1 MILSPQQENALN
13 KLLPVARIATSG
25 IRSGL
30 PVTPRTH
37 TLLIGPSGSGK
48 SFLARQLGGRVG
60 VPVLVI
66 NVFNWMVAGARSDP
80 WTSSMI
86 ADWLDCLT
94 GGGILVL
101 DELDKLCG
109 GGAGSG
115 GSGGGNYGGSEWN
128 RNTILEAFDFM
139 DGIIPS
145 ASKLHLESIEAEEFL
160 VTGAVA
166 AGTGESQ
173 RERLGT
179 ILRERVM
186 ILGCG
191 AWQAAWQSNTRQL
204 GFGCSREEF
213 LPEAPSREQI
223 LQSIYPELRQ
233 RFRDEVVLIPPMLP
247 ADYARVAKDIARQIP
262 PELLPAW
269 NKEIGGALRR
279 AADGSLGMRALEE
292 LLLKAMLLA
301 GKGKEPQEK
310 PAPQGLKPPRPE
322 PQLW

>member
-1 MILSPQQENALN
+1 MILSPQQEDALS

-25 IRSGL
+25 IRSSM
-30 PVTPRTH
+30 PVLARTH
-37 TLLIGPSGSGK
+37 SLLIGPSGSGK
-48 SFLARQLGGRVG
+48 SFLARKIGERIG
-60 VPVLVI
+60 VPVFHI
-66 NVFNWMVAGARSDP
+66 NVCNWMICGARSDP
-80 WTSSMI
+80 WTSSSI
-86 ADWLDCLT
+86 ADWLDRLQ

-101 DELDKLCG
+101 DELDKLC
-109 GGAGSG
+109 A

-128 RNTILEAFDFM
+128 RNTILEAFDIL

-145 ASKLHLESIEAEEFL
+145 ASKLPLESIEAEQFL
-160 VTGAVA
+160 VTGS
-166 AGTGESQ
+166 GSTGSGESQ
-173 RERLGT
+173 RDKLGT

-204 GFGCSREEF
+204 GFGSSREDY

-233 RFRDEVVLIPPMLP
+233 RFRDEIILLPPMLP
-247 ADYARVAKDIARQIP
+247 ADYARVARDIARQIP
-262 PELLPAW
+262 KELLPAW
-269 NKEIGGALRR
+269 NKEIGGVFRR

-292 LLLKAMLLA
+292 LLLKAMILA

-310 PAPQGLKPPRPE
+310 PTSQGLKPPRGE